1 MSCPQSSRRS
11 AAFKR
16 RWPLGFAR
24 LSLAASAVMCVTI
37 PHAVA
42 VSGAVG
48 PAVVIPI
55 EGGITDIT
63 ARSIERRVE
72 QALQDGAKTIIFEL
86 NTPGGMVTSA
96 LDICRTIKTLPDDV
110 HSVAWV
116 NPYAYSAGA
125 MISVACKQIVM
136 GASSRIGDCAPI
148 MVTPTGGLQPLGDA
162 ERAKAESPVL
172 QEFRDSAD
180 LNGYDRLLCR
190 AMVTVGQEVWWIEN
204 VETKERKFVAPAEK
218 KKLLGRS
225 GWDQSAWRLV
235 TEYVNPKTGQAVPA
249 RQPIDPENELL
260 TLSQAEAAAYGF
272 ASGIVA
278 DLGELQAL
286 LGLNT
291 APAYIKVSGWE
302 KFAAW
307 LNSPLIRGIL
317 MMVVVIGAYTEFQK
331 PGLIIPGSAAAVALI
346 IFFAAPY
353 AAGLASIW
361 HILLLALGAALVLA
375 EIFIIPGFGIAGL
388 LGGAIIL
395 VALVA
400 TFVPAEPQAP
410 TFSLP
415 SMQVTWDAIMEGIKV
430 MALSLLASLVGI
442 AAIIRYLPQ
451 MRLSRK
457 VLLASPQRA
466 ALAVDDPH
474 PNVALQGDVG
484 VVTGAL
490 RPGGQAR
497 FGSEIVDVESQGEYV
512 EGGVRVTVVQRAGRR
527 IVVRPLR
534 DEA

>member
-1 MSCPQSSRRS
+1 MSCPQSSRGL
-11 AAFKR
+11 AACS
-16 RWPLGFAR
+16 LAR
-24 LSLAASAVMCVTI
+24 LSLAASAVMCAAV
-37 PHAVA
+37 PHALA
-42 VSGAVG
+42 LSGAVG

-55 EGGITDIT
+55 EGKITDIT
-63 ARSIERRVE
+63 ARSIERRVQ
-72 QALQDGAKTIIFEL
+72 QAVQDGAKTIVFEID
-86 NTPGGMVTSA
+86 TYGGMVTSA
-96 LDICRTIKTLPDDV
+96 LDICRTIKMLPADV
-110 HSVAWV
+110 HTVAWV
-116 NPYAYSAGA
+116 QPKAFSAGA
-125 MISVACKQIVM
+125 MISVACRQIVM
-136 GASSRIGDCAPI
+136 GPSSRVGDCAPI
-148 MVTPTGGLQPLGDA
+148 IVSPTGGMQQLGEA

-180 LNGYDRLLCR
+180 LNGHDRLLCR
-190 AMVTVGQEVWWIEN
+190 AMVTVGDEVWWVEN
-204 VETKERKFVAPAEK
+204 PKTNERKFVDTAEK
-218 KKLLGRS
+218 EKLIGRS
-225 GWDQSAWRLV
+225 GWTESPWRLV
-235 TEYVNPKTGQAVPA
+235 TEYVDPKTGKSVAPK
-249 RQPIDPENELL
+249 QPVDSKNELL
-260 TLSQAEAAAYGF
+260 TLSQSEAVAYGF
-272 ASGIVA
+272 AIGIARDIAEV
-278 DLGELQAL
+278 QSL

-291 APAYIKVSGWE
+291 APAYIEVSGFE

-307 LNSPLIRGIL
+307 LNSPLIRGVL

-331 PGLIIPGSAAAVALI
+331 PGLIVPGSAAAVALI

-361 HILLLALGAALVLA
+361 HIVLLGLGAALILV
-375 EIFIIPGFGIAGL
+375 EIFILPGFGVAGL

-410 TFSLP
+410 MFSLP
-415 SMQVTWDAIMEGIKV
+415 SMQGTWDAIMEGVKV
-430 MALSLLASLVGI
+430 MTLSLLASLVGI
-442 AAIIRYLPQ
+442 VAIIRYLPQ

-457 VLLASPQRA
+457 VLLASPQGA
-466 ALAVDDPH
+466 ALAVDDPY

-527 IVVRPLR
+527 IVVRPLK